1 MSMCKCTMRMKLRVF
16 RKALLDSH
24 KLEPCTDNR
33 HKTLKRSRESFA
45 APRVPSYLV
54 YNISFF

>member
-1 MSMCKCTMRMKLRVF
+1 MSMCKCAVRMKLPAF
-16 RKALLDSH
+16 RRAVLDSRR
-24 KLEPCTDNR
+24 LEPCTDNR

>member
-1 MSMCKCTMRMKLRVF
+1 MKLPAF

-24 KLEPCTDNR
+24 KLEPCTDNS
-33 HKTLKRSRESFA
+33 HKTLKPSHESFA

-54 YNISFF
+54 YNTSFF